1 MMQLV
6 RILVVAGLC
15 CWSFGVAAQPSGPN
29 ANIPM
34 PPETLRR
41 RMQDDPFEITA
52 VAPAGGGVMGASKIT
67 MRFLDDSLVAE
78 AKWKAAPQGGDGWN
92 NSPRREVGAYA
103 VQQWFLDSDDY
114 VVPPVA
120 ARCIALDVYRPID
133 AAAAPNLPGTRC
145 VFGLLSAWLSNVQ
158 VEPALQRERFSHDPR
173 YAYHFANLNLL
184 AYLIAHRD
192 ARTNNFL
199 MSSDPTN
206 PQVFSV
212 DNGIAFGG
220 VLYNFFTWHFDQIAV
235 GGLPK
240 RSIDRLRNVKP
251 SDLTKLAVLGEFRA
265 GPNGVLRPVLP
276 SATTD
281 ARQGARQIPGG
292 IQFGLT
298 TEEIDGIAARLRELL
313 ERIDRGE
320 MQTF

>member
-1 MMQLV
+1 MNRAV
-6 RILVVAGLC
+6 RLLLMAGLC
-15 CWSFGVAAQPSGPN
+15 IGSLRVAAQPSGPN
-29 ANIPM
+29 GNIPLS
-34 PPETLRR
+34 PETLRR

-52 VAPAGGGVMGASKIT
+52 VAAAGGGVMGASKIT
-67 MRFLDDSLVAE
+67 MRFLDNGFVAQ
-78 AKWKAAPQGGDGWN
+78 AKWKAAPHGGDGWN

-103 VQQWFLDSDDY
+103 VQQWFLDPDDY
-114 VVPPVA
+114 VVPPAA

-133 AAAAPNLPGTRC
+133 PEASPNLPGARC
-145 VFGLLSAWLSNVQ
+145 VFGLLSAWLSNVG
-158 VEPALQRERFSHDPR
+158 VEPALQRDRFSHDPR
-173 YAYHFANLNLL
+173 YAQHFADLNLL

-199 MSSDPTN
+199 MSTDPAN

-235 GGLPK
+235 GGLA
-240 RSIDRLRNVKP
+240 RQSIDRLRNVQP
-251 SDLTKLAVLGEFRA
+251 SDLARLAVLGEFRA
-265 GPNGVLRPVLP
+265 DPNGVLRVVAP

-281 ARQGARQIPGG
+281 PTQGTRQIPGG

-298 TEEIDGIAARLRELL
+298 TEEIDAVAARLRELL

-320 MQTF
+320 MKTF